1 MIKKQ
6 PAKKNKRKKIK
17 FLYHAPEASE
27 VILMGD
33 FNKWDGKKHRMKKG
47 NQGTWEKALILTPG
61 TYEYKYLVDGD
72 WQEDPE
78 NHENRLNSFG
88 TYNNLLTVAG

>member
-6 PAKKNKRKKIK
+6 PGKKNKRKKIK
-17 FLYHAPEASE
+17 FLFYAPEARE

-47 NQGTWEKALILTPG
+47 GQGTWEKALILIPG

-72 WQEDPE
+72 WKEDPE